1 MYVLL
6 DWWLCCIYYAP
17 VQMGSRLTQDA
28 CSIHGKAQCGLL
40 LDEQNAQSLGHFYQ
54 IVILLSTTYLLSKLT
69 MISSPSLPMTIAS
82 IKKFSPLTIY
92 NEINWFSF
100 LHTTSQLRFESPCLM
115 LEEDGKSHEPS
126 TGYGRSELV
135 HLHGG
140 LIDNNKLVW
149 SPLSISFLKGNLWLL
164 LTFDISS
171 RC

>member
-28 CSIHGKAQCGLL
+28 CGIHGKAQCGLL

-82 IKKFSPLTIY
+82 IKKVLAT
-92 NEINWFSF
+92 
-100 LHTTSQLRFESPCLM
+100 H
-115 LEEDGKSHEPS
+115 
-126 TGYGRSELV
+126 
-135 HLHGG
+135 
-140 LIDNNKLVW
+140 
-149 SPLSISFLKGNLWLL
+149 
-164 LTFDISS
+164 DI
-171 RC
+171 